1 MKTSKF
7 LAAAAA
13 ACLAMAAQAADTL
26 PAGSLITGQVSGAST
41 LLLGLDHLFAI
52 EPSTDTTALSA
63 AELEFITADGA
74 VALDFFTDGSVQVW
88 NNTGGTS
95 LPGSYSF
102 SFSFAGLPQP
112 LTAFAPLDL
121 TQLSGG
127 NFSLQL
133 TGPNTLTL
141 TLDNLSFSSEYGS
154 LTAQV
159 ASAVPEPA
167 SLALLGAGLAVVAL
181 RRARRA
187 A

>member
-1 MKTSKF
+1 MVPSRWTSSPT
-7 LAAAAA
+7 A
-13 ACLAMAAQAADTL
+13 ACRSGTTPAA
-26 PAGSLITGQVSGAST
+26 PAC
-41 LLLGLDHLFAI
+41 
-52 EPSTDTTALSA
+52 
-63 AELEFITADGA
+63 
-74 VALDFFTDGSVQVW
+74 
-88 NNTGGTS
+88 
-95 LPGSYSF
+95 
-102 SFSFAGLPQP
+102 FSFAGLPQP

-141 TLDNLSFSSEYGS
+141 TLDNLNFSSEYGS

-167 SLALLGAGLAVVAL
+167 SLVLLGAGLAVVAL

>member
-1 MKTSKF
+1 MKTSKL

-52 EPSTDTTALSA
+52 EPGTDTTALSA

-102 SFSFAGLPQP
+102 SFAGLPQP

-141 TLDNLSFSSEYGS
+141 TLDNLNFSSEYGS

-167 SLALLGAGLAVVAL
+167 SLVLLGAGLAVVAL